1 MAKAH
6 ALPPTPWA
14 GPVAGLVASLVSR
27 VRRRVQPAQQPISSV
42 GPGWAVV
49 RGCACAGALA
59 RRAPISGRLGL
70 GWRVL
75 VERECGVRGWE
86 PVVDLC
92 EFVDFELRD
101 LSGSIRVRACDSP
114 IMIEVAEHRG
124 RGGPF
129 APPPYVVAQMIAR
142 AASGPS
148 GMRGVLFHKGVRW
161 REWVL
166 EAGAEIVVRGRVIT
180 EPRDESTGYRA
191 LTNALVLAGGATRPL
206 ELTQ

>member
-6 ALPPTPWA
+6 ALPHTPWA
-14 GPVAGLVASLVSR
+14 RPLAGLLARLRRRGKRAPSPIASL
-27 VRRRVQPAQQPISSV
+27 

-49 RGCACAGALA
+49 RGRARAGSNA

-92 EFVDFELRD
+92 EFVNFELQD
-101 LSGSIRVRACDSP
+101 PSGSICVRACDCP
-114 IMIEVAEHRG
+114 IVIEVAERRG

-129 APPPYVVAQMIAR
+129 APPPFVVAQLIAR
-142 AASGPS
+142 AAREPS
-148 GMRGVLFHKGVRW
+148 AVQGVLFHKGFRW

-166 EAGAEIVVRGRVIT
+166 EAGSEILVRGRVIS
-180 EPRDESTGYRA
+180 EPGDESTGYRA
-191 LTNALVLAGGATRPL
+191 LTEVLVLAGGTTRPL
-206 ELTQ
+206 ELTE